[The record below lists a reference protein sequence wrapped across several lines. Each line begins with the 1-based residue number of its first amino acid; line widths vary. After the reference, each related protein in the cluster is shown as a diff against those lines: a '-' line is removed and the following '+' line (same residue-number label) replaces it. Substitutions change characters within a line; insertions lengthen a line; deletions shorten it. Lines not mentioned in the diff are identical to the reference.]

1 MKGFLAGALM
11 MGMTLTGFA
20 ALGADSSSSAYS
32 WTGFY
37 VGVNGGGGWGHSR
50 HDFEAAGTTTGDY
63 RIRGA
68 TAGGT
73 LGANLQ
79 AGGLLLGLEG
89 DMNWSDIGGSDSC
102 PNVNFTCRTRNKWL
116 ATARGRVGYALDRF
130 LPYVT
135 TGAAFGDVH
144 TEIPDFGSSREAEVG
159 WTIGGGLE
167 AGIVRVLSAKMEYLY
182 VDLGTFNTIG
192 TGVDFFL
199 KHSHQLTE
207 HIARVGVNYK
217 FY

>member
-1 MKGFLAGALM
+1 MKGFLVACVSILLA
-11 MGMTLTGFA
+11 TLPSYS
-20 ALGADSSSSAYS
+20 ALGADSSPAYN

-37 VGVNGGGGWGHSR
+37 LGVNGGGGWGHSR

-68 TAGGT
+68 TVGGT

-79 AGGLLLGLEG
+79 AGGLLIGLEG

-130 LPYVT
+130 LPYIT

-159 WTIGGGLE
+159 WTVGGGLE
-167 AGIVRVLSAKMEYLY
+167 AGIVRGLSAKMEYLY
-182 VDLGTFNTIG
+182 VDLGKFNCGFSCTA
-192 TGVDFFL
+192 TGVDDVKFNA
-199 KHSHQLTE
+199 
-207 HIARVGVNYK
+207 HIVRIGLNYR
-217 FY
+217 F

>member
-1 MKGFLAGALM
+1 MKGFLVACASIILA
-11 MGMTLTGFA
+11 TLPSYS
-20 ALGADSSSSAYS
+20 ALGAESSSAYN

-63 RIRGA
+63 RISGA

-79 AGGLLLGLEG
+79 AGGLLLGVEG

-102 PNVNFTCRTRNKWL
+102 PNPNFTCRTRNKWL

-130 LPYVT
+130 LPYIT
-135 TGAAFGDVH
+135 AGAAFGQIRPS
-144 TEIPDFGSSREAEVG
+144 IPDFGSTRENETGFALGSGV
-159 WTIGGGLE
+159 E
-167 AGIVRVLSAKMEYLY
+167 AGIVGGLSAKLEYLY
-182 VDLGTFNTIG
+182 VDFGTFNCGFACTD
-192 TGVDFFL
+192 TLVDEVKFNA
-199 KHSHQLTE
+199 HMV
-207 HIARVGVNYK
+207 RVGLNYR
-217 FY
+217 F

>member
-1 MKGFLAGALM
+1 MKGFLVGFAWLM
-11 MGMTLTGFA
+11 GVTLTGFA
-20 ALGADSSSSAYS
+20 ALGADSSPAYN

-37 VGVNGGGGWGHSR
+37 LGVNGGGGWGHSR

-68 TAGGT
+68 TVGGT

-130 LPYVT
+130 LPYIT

-159 WTIGGGLE
+159 WTVGGGLE
-167 AGIVRVLSAKMEYLY
+167 AGIVRGLSAKMEYLY
-182 VDLGTFNTIG
+182 VDLGKFNCGFSCTA
-192 TGVDFFL
+192 TGVDDVKFNA
-199 KHSHQLTE
+199 
-207 HIARVGVNYK
+207 HIVRIGLNYR
-217 FY
+217 F